1 MPPPDPE
8 VPPAKRTPNRQ
19 PSPATRPHA
28 DASRAQECANAIEHG
43 ITLPELAMTVHTH
56 PTLCEAL
63 DEAFKG
69 GMGRA
74 AH

>member
-1 MPPPDPE
+1 MIA
-8 VPPAKRTPNRQ
+8 VHIVGI
-19 PSPATRPHA
+19 HA
-28 DASRAQECANAIEHG
+28 ADLIQECANAIEHG
-43 ITLPELAMTVHTH
+43 INLRQLSMTVHTH
-56 PTLCEAL
+56 PTLCEVL